1 MSSLKDKLYKE
12 FDLKML
18 ISSEG
23 VSFNPEVF
31 QHLDLGGAYQEQV
44 HTLFELDIDT
54 HVGLELPPAFILPHG
69 LIAGFKA
76 DKRSPYKV
84 EFYSGKFFITL
95 NGNEIT
101 EVDFVKR
108 PGYYSKKTTDG
119 TEMKTVAVNYFDEVA
134 FVAYSN
140 ECSLKDKGKECLFCN
155 INATKD
161 AYGEAQGINWKYP
174 KQIGETIAAA
184 YKEGFKHVTISGGFI
199 PERREVDYYLD
210 VAESIQ
216 EYTGLEDFNGTAC
229 IGAPKDFS
237 VIDKYKEVGFR
248 TLATNLEVWDRNLF
262 KAFCPGKEELSGGRD
277 HWIKSIEYAVKIFG
291 HGRVRSMLVG
301 GLETAKTTLEG
312 LEYLASKG
320 VVAHLSP
327 WIPNPGSA
335 FEGHR
340 SPDYNWHLDL
350 AFKNAA
356 ILRKHGFTFDQLY
369 DASASITYPVHDIYR
384 IEDELFPIFNSEKK
398 AELVS

>member
-1 MSSLKDKLYKE
+1 MKLQK
-12 FDLKML
+12 L
-18 ISSEG
+18 I
-23 VSFNPEVF
+23 
-31 QHLDLGGAYQEQV
+31 L
-44 HTLFELDIDT
+44 
-54 HVGLELPPAFILPHG
+54 
-69 LIAGFKA
+69 LIVRA
-76 DKRSPYKV
+76 
-84 EFYSGKFFITL
+84 I
-95 NGNEIT
+95 I
-101 EVDFVKR
+101 
-108 PGYYSKKTTDG
+108 
-119 TEMKTVAVNYFDEVA
+119 YFDEVA

-277 HWIKSIEYAVKIFG
+277 HWI
-291 HGRVRSMLVG
+291 
-301 GLETAKTTLEG
+301 
-312 LEYLASKG
+312 
-320 VVAHLSP
+320 
-327 WIPNPGSA
+327 
-335 FEGHR
+335 
-340 SPDYNWHLDL
+340 
-350 AFKNAA
+350 
-356 ILRKHGFTFDQLY
+356 
-369 DASASITYPVHDIYR
+369 
-384 IEDELFPIFNSEKK
+384 
-398 AELVS
+398 